1 MPSTGGAFRC
11 LTTSLALTAT
21 LVSPLSSSIAQ
32 SGGTVL
38 GNVLDENDQAVPGAR
53 ITITPLNTDGAAVEF
68 DAGLDGQFSR
78 SDIDAGFY
86 TISALHETLGSEEY
100 RIRVRPGHT
109 VEARLVLQPGVRSAV
124 FARANDS
131 EAFNKTFAAGVA
143 ANRDGSY
150 RDAARYF
157 EQAAELNARCIECRY
172 NAGVAYTTL
181 REWVDAERAFQA
193 ALSLNNDYAAAYYG
207 LSMVYVQSGRSDEAA
222 AARSAAHRLVLTSLA
237 ARRQRAADD
246 VARGIT
252 FYDALAFSDARRL
265 FERAI
270 AENQSYAAAHYWIG
284 MTHANVGDS
293 ALAASALRRYLVLE
307 ADGEYAD
314 NARATLADL
323 EQ

>member
-53 ITITPLNTDGAAVEF
+53 ITMTPLNTDGAAVEF

-131 EAFNKTFAAGVA
+131 EALCRRVLRGHRGLCAPQHIQGDLRQLTPEWKKTQCK
-143 ANRDGSY
+143 NS
-150 RDAARYF
+150 
-157 EQAAELNARCIECRY
+157 L
-172 NAGVAYTTL
+172 TTSSIC
-181 REWVDAERAFQA
+181 AK
-193 ALSLNNDYAAAYYG
+193 
-207 LSMVYVQSGRSDEAA
+207 
-222 AARSAAHRLVLTSLA
+222 SA
-237 ARRQRAADD
+237 
-246 VARGIT
+246 
-252 FYDALAFSDARRL
+252 
-265 FERAI
+265 
-270 AENQSYAAAHYWIG
+270 
-284 MTHANVGDS
+284 
-293 ALAASALRRYLVLE
+293 
-307 ADGEYAD
+307 
-314 NARATLADL
+314 
-323 EQ
+323 